1 MQKVFC
7 CIFLRLKPFVK
18 PRSLETIFTLSAYM
32 KCQLWNTKKLE
43 NCAVLRSIQ
52 IITEIAGFQTYI
64 LHKYIHTLHF
74 YKYQY
79 RYITILTYRKLHTH
93 KPIFYLVAFADRKRD
108 DESIYVPATLNNTPV
123 YCKRIQY
130 IVCNSNSH
138 LVI

>member
-32 KCQLWNTKKLE
+32 KCQLWNTKKVRKLCSSTINTNHYW
-43 NCAVLRSIQ
+43 NCRLSN
-52 IITEIAGFQTYI
+52 
-64 LHKYIHTLHF
+64 LHFAQIHTLHF